1 MGKPTWITGA
11 LLLAALPASAQVTSS
26 WRTARD
32 VPVAVVQFAG
42 GDVEHLAAVVP
53 PGTAAPAALAG
64 FPVEVRPRPDVQL
77 WSVTVPSLLA
87 AQALGELAHALG
99 SGAGSVVALGPL
111 PLRDLQDAFAGLDG
125 VPSWAPP
132 RGACVLADGG
142 LEVKLGGKDRVEV
155 AYALPPVDDP
165 RTDLVPALLALVRT
179 DLAAAFPG
187 TDTQIQLQGGCPR
200 LVVRLDAGDEH
211 PHALLRRLRQRV
223 AALAATPPS
232 AEEVARALA
241 ACQAEAVAAAVHGA
255 PVARDLAERLA
266 LGGEVAGMLA
276 VPALDGAALGELAR
290 EILGGRAGAAT
301 VWEREQRPRDEA
313 RQTLGNGAVV
323 QVRWVPGEVGVV
335 ALALGNIAPRAG
347 REVAAATAAAAERRG
362 WAATQVDFAGVTGVA
377 VAAPTA
383 AITDVLER
391 MSEAAT
397 AVRPAAHDDLEAA
410 VMRGLGLTDTPAAE
424 AFSIALALPADVE
437 LGGEAVGKFFGSIP
451 SAGVTTGVAGGQP
464 GLNWTVT
471 GEAPQLAAVVD
482 LPPTVAGL
490 VAGQLLRDRLAQQPG
505 IVSALLAPPGRLVLT
520 VGGSGGA
527 HVPALDASL
536 SGAWRGVRRPASAG
550 EVTTA
555 ARELLAV
562 FYGDPAEATARRAAA
577 VFLPVVPTE
586 PELLS
591 TGAPEVGK
599 VLAALPAW
607 DALTRYARGIAPP
620 EKPAKPGVRKSRPPR
635 G

>member
-11 LLLAALPASAQVTSS
+11 LLLAALPASAQVTSA

-32 VPVAVVQFAG
+32 VPVAVVQFVG

-53 PGTAAPAALAG
+53 PGAAAPAALAG
-64 FPVEVRPRPDVQL
+64 FPIEVRPRPGAQL
-77 WSVTVPSLLA
+77 WTVTVPALLA
-87 AQALGELAHALG
+87 PQAVGELAHAIA

-142 LEVKLGGKDRVEV
+142 LEVMQGDKDRIAV

-179 DLAAAFPG
+179 DLGQTFPG
-187 TDTQIQLQGGCPR
+187 AEADAVLQDGCPR

-211 PHALLRRLRQRV
+211 PRALLRRLRQRV
-223 AALAATPPS
+223 AALAAAPPT
-232 AEEVARALA
+232 ADEVARALA
-241 ACQAEAVAAAVHGA
+241 ACQAHAVAAAVGGG

-276 VPALDGAALGELAR
+276 VPAVDGATLGELAR
-290 EILGGRAGAAT
+290 EILGGRAGFAT

-313 RQTLGNGAVV
+313 RQTLDNGAVV

-362 WAATQVDFAGVTGVA
+362 WAANEYDFAGVTGVA
-377 VAAPTA
+377 VAVPTA

-397 AVRPAAHDDLEAA
+397 AVRPAAHDDLEAV
-410 VMRGLGLTDTPAAE
+410 VMRGLGLTDVPAAE
-424 AFSIALALPADVE
+424 AFSIALALPADIE

-451 SAGVTTGVAGGQP
+451 SARVTTGVAGGQP

-471 GEAPQLAAVVD
+471 GEAPQLTAVVD
-482 LPPTVAGL
+482 LPPTVDGL
-490 VAGQLLRDRLAQQPG
+490 VAGQVLRDRLAQHSA
-505 IVSALLAPPGRLVLT
+505 ITSALLAPPGRLVLT

-536 SGAWRGVRRPASAG
+536 GATWRSVLRPASAG
-550 EVTTA
+550 EVATA

-562 FYGDPAEATARRAAA
+562 FYGDSAEAAARRAAA
-577 VFLPVVPTE
+577 VFLPVVPAE
-586 PELLS
+586 PELLAA
-591 TGAPEVGK
+591 GPPEVGK

-620 EKPAKPGVRKSRPPR
+620 EKPVKPVVRKSRPPR